1 MSWLAALRTRLI
13 SSAGLRAA
21 AKLVARRCPPSPYRR
36 GYGSFERLAHDLL
49 ARPGGARGIS
59 ARLLM
64 GRRSH
69 PAIPDELSPDTL
81 RELEAKIDYRF
92 RDPSTLV
99 TALKHRSYVYAL
111 RGRGVESNERLEYLG
126 DAVLDLLVADFLF
139 RKFKDKREGDLTQM
153 KSLIV
158 SRTILAKKARSIDL
172 GRYVLLSPE
181 EHDAG
186 GAKQPSILC
195 DAFEALIG
203 VIYLDGGIEAGR
215 NFVERFVLND
225 FEDLIQRDD
234 YVNFKS
240 KLLEHTQGTGCG
252 HPKYMVHAEE
262 GPDHRKVFSVEVSV
276 NTEKVGRGRGRSKKE
291 AQQMAAK
298 DALQRLGTT

>member
-1 MSWLAALRTRLI
+1 MSWLAALRSRLATP
-13 SSAGLRAA
+13 AGLRAA
-21 AKLVARRCPPSPYRR
+21 AKAVARRRLPSPYRG
-36 GYGSFERLAHDLL
+36 GYGSFGRIAHDFL
-49 ARPGGARGIS
+49 ARPRGSQGIS
-59 ARLLM
+59 ARLLI
-64 GRRSH
+64 GLRCH
-69 PAIPDELSPDTL
+69 PAIPDELSPETL
-81 RELEAKIDYRF
+81 RELEKAIDYRF
-92 RDPSTLV
+92 RDPSLLV

-111 RGRGVESNERLEYLG
+111 RGHGIESNERLEYLG
-126 DAVLDLLVADFLF
+126 DAVLDLVVADFLF

-158 SRTILAKKARSIDL
+158 NRTVLAKKARNIEL

-181 EHDAG
+181 EYNAG

-215 NFVERFVLND
+215 NFVEHFVLND
-225 FEDLIQRDD
+225 FDDLIRRDD
-234 YVNFKS
+234 YINFKS

-276 NTEKVGRGRGRSKKE
+276 NTEKLGWGKGRSKKE

-298 DALQRLGTT
+298 DALQRLATP